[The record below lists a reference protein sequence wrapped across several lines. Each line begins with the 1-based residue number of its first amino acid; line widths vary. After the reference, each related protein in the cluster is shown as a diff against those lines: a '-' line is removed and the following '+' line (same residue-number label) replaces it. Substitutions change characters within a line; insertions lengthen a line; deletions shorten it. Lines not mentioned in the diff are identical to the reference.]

1 MTYTE
6 LTPKHGCTV
15 TEHTEGIGIPTGVYL
30 AILQQFEFKRE
41 KLIDLKNISN
51 VSSQTDDHL
60 SLPWCYK

>member
-1 MTYTE
+1 MGAQ
-6 LTPKHGCTV
+6 LQDIHA
-15 TEHTEGIGIPTGVYL
+15 EGIGIPTGIYF